1 MTPDK
6 KPETLRRV
14 SWSISIRPA
23 LREAVEKIAAEE
35 NNNPSRIVE
44 RAIQRYLDTEGFRF
58 PHLANDPDTDTDH

>member
-23 LREAVEKIAAEE
+23 LREAVEEIAAKE

-44 RAIQRYLDTEGFRF
+44 RAIQRYLEARKTH
-58 PHLANDPDTDTDH
+58 PDPDLDDADPD

>member
-23 LREAVEKIAAEE
+23 LREAVEEIAARE

-44 RAIQRYLDTEGFRF
+44 RAIGRYLEARKTH
-58 PHLANDPDTDTDH
+58 PDPDLDDADPD